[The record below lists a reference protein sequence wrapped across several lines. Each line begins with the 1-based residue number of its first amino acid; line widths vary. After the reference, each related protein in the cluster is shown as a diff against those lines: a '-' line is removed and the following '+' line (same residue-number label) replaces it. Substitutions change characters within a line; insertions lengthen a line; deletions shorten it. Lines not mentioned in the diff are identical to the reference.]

1 MIRIMIKMIIFGAGF
16 VKAMSVSD
24 QGIIIILIIKSKPST
39 RQDRQKYEFKNLC
52 GMRKKIYDQN
62 HIEQHLCHS

>member
-1 MIRIMIKMIIFGAGF
+1 MRIMIKMIIFGAGF

-52 GMRKKIYDQN
+52 AMRKKIYDQN

>member
-1 MIRIMIKMIIFGAGF
+1 MIIFGAGF

-52 GMRKKIYDQN
+52 GMRKKN
-62 HIEQHLCHS
+62 L